1 MHRKELP
8 NRPGAGHSPSSGRLS
23 SHSPSSDQLPTKG
36 GEDPDVRFLAE
47 NSDLSP
53 RQARELIREHGHDR
67 DELLRIARTMKAEG

>member
-8 NRPGAGHSPSSGRLS
+8 NRPGAGHSPSSSRLS
-23 SHSPSSDQLPTKG
+23 SHSPSSNQLPTKG